1 MNKKNFDGVLFLI
14 AGALYF
20 VAAVLYKN
28 YINIALGCCFIF
40 LGISKRSKRKIM
52 YKQLDLMNNLNL
64 F

>member
-40 LGISKRSKRKIM
+40 LGISKRSKRNK
-52 YKQLDLMNNLNL
+52 KNNV
-64 F
+64 